1 MTLGVR
7 HTGIVVQDI
16 EKSIF
21 FWTNVLNFRI
31 VSDNLETGNF
41 IEHLLGMPNIKVR
54 TVKMVAA
61 DSSMIELLWF
71 PEIQDCESWTGTF
84 TSTGLTHV
92 ALNVEN
98 ISEVIEKT
106 SRLNYKTI
114 NNAKKSDKNNVTVAF
129 IAGPEKL
136 LIELV
141 QAEDLIH

>member
-16 EKSIF
+16 DKSIL
-21 FWTNVLNFRI
+21 FWTDVLNFRI

-41 IEHLLGMPNIKVR
+41 IEHLLDMPNIKVR

-61 DSSMIELLWF
+61 DNSMVELLWF
-71 PEIQDCESWTGTF
+71 PEIRDSETWNGTF

-92 ALNVEN
+92 ALNVKN
-98 ISEVIEKT
+98 ITEVIEKI
-106 SRLNYKTI
+106 SKLNYKTI
-114 NNAKKSDKNNVTVAF
+114 NGAKKSDENNVTVAF
-129 IAGPEKL
+129 ITGPEKL

-141 QAEDLIH
+141 QAED

>member
-16 EKSIF
+16 EKSIL
-21 FWTNVLNFRI
+21 FWTDVLTFRI

-61 DSSMIELLWF
+61 DNSMIELLWF
-71 PEIQDCESWTGTF
+71 PEIHNSEFWTGTF

-92 ALNVEN
+92 AINVKN
-98 ISEVIEKT
+98 ITEVIEK
-106 SRLNYKTI
+106 SSKLNYKTI
-114 NNAKKSDKNNVTVAF
+114 NDAKKSDENNVTVAF
-129 IAGPEKL
+129 IAGPEGI

-141 QAEDLIH
+141 ES